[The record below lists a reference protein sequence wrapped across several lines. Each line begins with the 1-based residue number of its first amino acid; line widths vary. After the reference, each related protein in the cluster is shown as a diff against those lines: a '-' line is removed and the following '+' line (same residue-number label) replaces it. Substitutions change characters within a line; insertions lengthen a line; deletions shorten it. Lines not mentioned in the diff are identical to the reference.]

1 MTNDGIL
8 VELGERIQRKRL
20 NRNISQQELAKRAGV
35 SRRSIYLME
44 SGQPVGMKVF
54 ISILRGLKSLD
65 ELDAFLPEI
74 DLSPI
79 ELAKLKGKIRRRA
92 SGPRSK
98 E

>member
-8 VELGERIQRKRL
+8 EELGERIQRKRL
-20 NRNISQQELAKRAGV
+20 NKNISQKELAKRAGI

-54 ISILRGLKSLD
+54 ISILRALKSLD
-65 ELDAFLPEI
+65 ELDAFLPEV

-79 ELAKLKGKIRRRA
+79 ELAKLKGRVRQRA
-92 SGPRSK
+92 SGSRSK